1 MIRMKRMMTGFL
13 CLLLLLSMA
22 ACGKK
27 EPETGM
33 ANPWKEV
40 ASLEEAA
47 AEVGF
52 SMNAPAAVEGYE
64 SKTIRVCIPEG
75 SRIIE
80 VTFRNVN
87 DEKVCIRKGEGSE
100 DISGDYN
107 QYDAGGTMDV
117 GGVTVNMR
125 ANGESIRVATWQKD
139 GFTYSITL
147 SAGMVTDA
155 VVAMIEQIR

>member
-1 MIRMKRMMTGFL
+1 MKRFFAVLLAVT
-13 CLLLLLSMA
+13 CLLALG

-40 ASLEEAA
+40 TSLEEAA

-64 SKTIRVCIPEG
+64 SKTIRVCVPEG

-87 DEKVCIRKGEGSE
+87 DETVCIRKGEGSE

-117 GGVTVNMR
+117 GGMTVNMR

-155 VVAMIEQIR
+155 VVALIEQIG

>member
-1 MIRMKRMMTGFL
+1 MKRVFAVL
-13 CLLLLLSMA
+13 LAAACLLALG

-27 EPETGM
+27 EDQKAGM
-33 ANPWKEV
+33 ANPWKEA
-40 ASLEEAA
+40 ASLAEAA

-52 SMNAPAAVEGYE
+52 SLNAPEALEGYE

-87 DEKVCIRKGEGSE
+87 DETVCIRKGEGSE

-117 GGVTVNMR
+117 DGMTVNMR

-155 VVAMIEQIR
+155 VVALIEQVR